1 MDAFEFAMAED
12 LCIGVVDLQRSEQ
25 SDKGS
30 TLGRRTSIGGTAFLV
45 EASLVTDTD
54 GVGIIMPGVGP
65 DHLLRTTLMELAV
78 TGDVVVVAAA
88 IPAFGPVHLVEQFE
102 RYMLVRAARCT
113 VNYNQI
119 YSSHFKT
126 D

>member
-65 DHLLRTTLMELAV
+65 DHLLRTPLMELAV

-88 IPAFGPVHLVEQFE
+88 LPAAGLMHLVEHLKGE
-102 RYMLVRAARCT
+102 VLVRAGGRA
-113 VNYNQI
+113 VNDNQI